1 MKIGITGGA
10 GYIASHIVQDLLE
23 YGHEL
28 VLLDNFVTGNPEN
41 LPNSTAV
48 TFIEGDVGSEA
59 ALNSF
64 FSHPMDTVFHFAALK
79 AAGESMTDPV
89 KYSANNVRGTFHLV
103 ETMVQA
109 GVKNLVF
116 SSSAAVYGTPEY
128 IPIDEDHPR
137 KPINY
142 YGFTKLM
149 MEQNLEWM
157 AELAGLRFAS
167 LRYFNAAGYDVRGR
181 VQGLENKPQNLL
193 PVVMEVACGMRPSM
207 QLFGRDY
214 ETRDG
219 TCIRDYIHTNDLS
232 RAHILAMEYLKKEA
246 RSLTVN
252 LGSEEGLTVQ
262 EIIDEA
268 RKVTGVQI
276 KVEDAP
282 RRPGDPASLIAS
294 ARKAHELLGWKAE
307 HSDANTLVKSMW
319 SVYQKHSPEASH
331 Q

>member
-23 YGHEL
+23 SGYEL
-28 VLLDNFVTGNPEN
+28 VLLDNFVTGNAEN
-41 LPNSTAV
+41 LPKSPAV
-48 TFIEGDVGSEA
+48 TFIEGDVGSDA

-79 AAGESMTDPV
+79 AAGESMVEPA
-89 KYSANNVRGTFHLV
+89 KYSANNVRGTFHLLERMV
-103 ETMVQA
+103 EA

-128 IPIDEDHPR
+128 IPMDEDHPR

-142 YGFTKLM
+142 YGFTKLI
-149 MEQNLEWM
+149 MEENLHWM
-157 AELAGLRFAS
+157 AELTGLRYAS
-167 LRYFNAAGYDVRGR
+167 LRYFNAAGYDIHGR
-181 VQGLENKPQNLL
+181 VRGLENKPQNLL
-193 PVVMEVACGMRPSM
+193 PVVMEVAAGLRPGM

-214 ETRDG
+214 DTRDG

-232 RAHILAMEYLKKEA
+232 RAHILAMEYLKKEGK
-246 RSLTVN
+246 SLTVN
-252 LGSEEGLTVQ
+252 LGSEQGLSVQ

-268 RKVTGVQI
+268 RKVTGKEI

-282 RRPGDPASLIAS
+282 RRAGDPASLIAS
-294 ARKAHELLGWKAE
+294 AARAQELLGWRAE
-307 HSDANTLVKSMW
+307 HSDANTLVKSTW
-319 SVYQKHSPEASH
+319 SVYKDHSSK
-331 Q
+331 

>member
-23 YGHEL
+23 SGYEL
-28 VLLDNFVTGNPEN
+28 VLLDNFVTGNAEN
-41 LPNSTAV
+41 LPNSPAV
-48 TFIEGDVGSEA
+48 TFIEGDVGSDA

-79 AAGESMTDPV
+79 AAGESMVEPA
-89 KYSANNVRGTFHLV
+89 KYSANNVRGTFHLLERMV
-103 ETMVQA
+103 EA

-128 IPIDEDHPR
+128 IPMDEDHPR

-142 YGFTKLM
+142 YGFTKLI
-149 MEQNLEWM
+149 MEENLHWM
-157 AELAGLRFAS
+157 AELTGLRYAS
-167 LRYFNAAGYDVRGR
+167 LRYFNAAGYDIHGR
-181 VQGLENKPQNLL
+181 VRGLENKPQNLL
-193 PVVMEVACGMRPSM
+193 PVVMEVAAGLRPGM

-214 ETRDG
+214 DTRDG

-232 RAHILAMEYLKKEA
+232 RAHILAMEYLKEEGK
-246 RSLTVN
+246 SLTVN
-252 LGSEEGLTVQ
+252 LGSEQGLSVQ

-268 RKVTGVQI
+268 RKVTGKEI

-282 RRPGDPASLIAS
+282 RRAGDPASLIAS
-294 ARKAHELLGWKAE
+294 AARAQELLGWRAE
-307 HSDANTLVKSMW
+307 HSDANTLVKSTW
-319 SVYQKHSPEASH
+319 SVYKDHSSK
-331 Q
+331 